1 MTEFGSWAFRYRRL
15 DFQHGRPPQRAGA
28 ATRPAAAS
36 SHRLAARQADPRTAG
51 VSKMDEMNSG
61 REPRRG
67 NSGLEIMFDL
77 METMRTAVALIAL
90 VSIAGGAFVG
100 AQAFVAVIQ

>member
-1 MTEFGSWAFRYRRL
+1 
-15 DFQHGRPPQRAGA
+15 
-28 ATRPAAAS
+28 
-36 SHRLAARQADPRTAG
+36 
-51 VSKMDEMNSG
+51 MDEMNSG